1 MANRMWQLRK
11 ICCNVIAWMLI
22 WIMGILAIP
31 AAVIMLLMYGV
42 RSFSDKV
49 IRRTQ
54 RGLNKGAGGKA
65 LSGKESLEHR
75 RMSMK

>member
-1 MANRMWQLRK
+1 MGGFGMAKRMWQLRK

-22 WIMGILAIP
+22 WLIGILAIP
-31 AAVIMLLMYGV
+31 AGIIMLVIYCV

-54 RGLNKGAGGKA
+54 RGIKA
-65 LSGKESLEHR
+65 S
-75 RMSMK
+75 